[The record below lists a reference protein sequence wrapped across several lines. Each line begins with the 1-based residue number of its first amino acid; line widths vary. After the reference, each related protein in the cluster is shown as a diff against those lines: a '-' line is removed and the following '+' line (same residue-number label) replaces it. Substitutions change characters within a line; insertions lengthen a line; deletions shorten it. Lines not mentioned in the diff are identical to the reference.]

1 MPKRPKLLD
10 YCNSKG
16 IHCTAYS
23 CLGGHTKSPWNNHL
37 DLVENPTVLKVA
49 EQRNKTP
56 AQILYVALWRPPPC
70 PPGSS
75 LIATAINRGAG

>member
-56 AQILYVALWRPPPC
+56 AQILYVALWRPPLPSWQLFNSD
-70 PPGSS
+70 G
-75 LIATAINRGAG
+75 N